1 MCNSWMDW
9 AVTLRS
15 VVERVSREYWC
26 ISGEDLPKHW
36 QYHLIVRAQVDV
48 QLWVERSLAYSVCI
62 FVLLIPMNIKHRF
75 PQPLILTDITSF
87 SRGSACELKLGLHHG
102 LLSHFEASIF
112 FFFFWPVQLPVSL
125 ALHHAYSIED
135 LLNLIQW
142 VPLTTIYCLDAGKS
156 NIECE
161 AANRKWSLI
170 TIHVPMF
177 TVQSRY
183 RLPMLTNPYIKAIL
197 ICIPVTLPSNFQHSH
212 HSTY

>member
-1 MCNSWMDW
+1 MFSIREKDNTINLQGTYIHIETRSPAYWNTKWWIQRKNAQTKEGRNQNPIKNTMCNSWMDW

-112 FFFFWPVQLPVSL
+112 FFFDLYSYQFLWLSIMHTVLRT
-125 ALHHAYSIED
+125 YSI
-135 LLNLIQW
+135 
-142 VPLTTIYCLDAGKS
+142 
-156 NIECE
+156 
-161 AANRKWSLI
+161 
-170 TIHVPMF
+170 
-177 TVQSRY
+177 
-183 RLPMLTNPYIKAIL
+183 
-197 ICIPVTLPSNFQHSH
+197 
-212 HSTY
+212 